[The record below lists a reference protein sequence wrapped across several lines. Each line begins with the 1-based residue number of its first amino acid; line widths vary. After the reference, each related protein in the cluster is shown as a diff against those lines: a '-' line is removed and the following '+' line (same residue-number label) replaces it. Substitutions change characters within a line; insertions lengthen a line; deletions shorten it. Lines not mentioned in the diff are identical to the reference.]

1 MRSHRRF
8 PIPAVPPTALVPA
21 PGRRV
26 EDALPQA
33 VGRVSRLLL
42 GVVSAGLGLVGGV
55 CLHALV
61 VVPPSAAPP
70 LTAQQHALYLLVQ
83 DLAQTTT
90 REEVWQVLTRMEQV
104 LRPLHPQPRPQPEPL
119 LPSVQ
124 PATVP
129 VAQ

>member
-1 MRSHRRF
+1 M
-8 PIPAVPPTALVPA
+8 LVF
-21 PGRRV
+21 
-26 EDALPQA
+26 
-33 VGRVSRLLL
+33 
-42 GVVSAGLGLVGGV
+42 
-55 CLHALV
+55 
-61 VVPPSAAPP
+61 VPPSAAP

-119 LPSVQ
+119 LPGMTQ